1 MMYTGNLL
9 YGYSVSMEGREAGN
23 GTGEN
28 TGIRL
33 KSLNFIPKTVGSC
46 LRNFK
51 QENVI
56 IRFAL

>member
-1 MMYTGNLL
+1 MFTGNLL
-9 YGYSVSMEGREAGN
+9 YGCILSMEGREAGN

-33 KSLNFIPKTVGSC
+33 MSLNFIPETVGMY

-51 QENVI
+51 
-56 IRFAL
+56 